1 LEPFT
6 NRDYINAITR
16 GVDVKRVKSI
26 ITLLLILS
34 FVVVSF
40 PKIGIVKAEDTIYIR
55 ADGTV
60 EGTDKIHRN
69 GNVYTFTGNIYDP
82 IVVEKDNI
90 VVDGDGYVL
99 QETDYNRTQV
109 YPLLRGIMLNSRSN
123 VTIKN
128 IKIKSFYGGLYLNS
142 SSGINISGNTI
153 IAEIGIGLTSSHN
166 NTISRNIITKARIG
180 IFLSKSTH
188 NIISGNYIINNG
200 EGIFLQDSSNQIIIR
215 NYIANNVNG
224 TYIFSP
230 PFRVPGS
237 SNNLF
242 YHNSFVNNTRQIYME
257 KGFAIS
263 DPVNSWDNGS
273 EGNYWGN
280 YYYVVDDDGDGIGD
294 SPIVFDANNTDNY
307 PLVSSIMPPLFVFDA
322 GTWEDTQYN
331 VYVFSNSTASDFS
344 FNPETTSSIQFSV
357 EVENGTTGFCNVTIP
372 KGLLYTEDNWTVLV
386 DGASVTPTV
395 NEDASNT
402 YLYFT
407 YNHGTKTVE
416 IIGTDAIPEFPSWI
430 ILSLFIVATMVVTM
444 FKNKLSRKGLKK
456 D

>member
-1 LEPFT
+1 VPIVGERRAALVLF
-6 NRDYINAITR
+6 
-16 GVDVKRVKSI
+16 
-26 ITLLLILS
+26 LILCFAVLS
-34 FVVVSF
+34 L
-40 PKIGIVKAEDTIYIR
+40 PQIGTVKAEGTIYIR

-69 GNVYTFTGNIYDP
+69 GNVYTFTGNLYDP

-90 VVDGDGYVL
+90 VVDGNGYIL

-128 IKIKSFYGGLYLNS
+128 IKIKSFYEGLYLNS

-166 NTISRNIITKARIG
+166 NTISRNIITKARLG
-180 IFLSKSTH
+180 IFLRSSSYLAGSTY
-188 NIISGNYIINNG
+188 NTISGNYIINNG
-200 EGIFLQDSSNQIIIR
+200 EGIFLQSSSNQIIIE

-224 TYIFSP
+224 THIFSP
-230 PFRVPGS
+230 PFAAAS
-237 SNNLF
+237 SNNRF

-257 KGFAIS
+257 KGFAIT

-331 VYVFSNSTASDFS
+331 IYVFSNSTASDFS

-416 IIGTDAIPEFPSWI
+416 IIGTDAIPEFLSWI
-430 ILSLFIVATMVVTM
+430 ILPLFIVATMVVMM

>member
-1 LEPFT
+1 VPIVGERRAALVLF
-6 NRDYINAITR
+6 
-16 GVDVKRVKSI
+16 
-26 ITLLLILS
+26 LILCFAVLS
-34 FVVVSF
+34 L
-40 PKIGIVKAEDTIYIR
+40 PQIGTVKAEGTIYIR

-69 GNVYTFTGNIYDP
+69 GNVYTFTGNLYDP

-90 VVDGDGYVL
+90 VVDGNGYIL

-128 IKIKSFYGGLYLNS
+128 IKIKSFYEGLYLNS

-273 EGNYWGN
+273 EGNYWGD

-294 SPIVFDANNTDNY
+294 SPIVFDSNNQDNY
-307 PLVSSIMPPLFVFDA
+307 PLTSSIMPPLYVFDA
-322 GTWEDTQYN
+322 GTWEETQYN
-331 VYVFSNSTASDFS
+331 VYVLSNSTVSHFS
-344 FNPETTSSIQFSV
+344 FDPEDTLIQFNL
-357 EVENGTTGFCNVTIP
+357 ECENGTTGFCNVTIP
-372 KGLLYTEDNWTVLV
+372 KDMLTAEDSWTVLV
-386 DGASVTPTV
+386 DGAYVIPIV
-395 NEDASNT
+395 NEDATDT
-402 YLYFT
+402 YLYFA
-407 YNHGTKTVE
+407 YNHSAKTVE
-416 IIGTDAIPEFPSWI
+416 IIGTDAIPEFPSWA
-430 ILSLFIVATMVVTM
+430 ILPLLLVATLVAIVY
-444 FKNKLSRKGLKK
+444 NKRLFSA

>member
-1 LEPFT
+1 MKK
-6 NRDYINAITR
+6 IT
-16 GVDVKRVKSI
+16 
-26 ITLLLILS
+26 TTFALILVLS
-34 FVVVSF
+34 FTLVSISE
-40 PKIGIVKAEDTIYIR
+40 IGTVKAEGTIYIR

-69 GNVYTFTGNIYDP
+69 GNAYTFTGNIYDP

-109 YPLLRGIMLNSRSN
+109 YPLLRGITMNSRSN

-128 IKIKSFYGGLYLNS
+128 IKIKSFYEGLYLNS

-242 YHNSFVNNTRQIYME
+242 YHNSFVNNTRQIYMF
-257 KGFAIS
+257 KGFAVT

-280 YYYVVDDDGDGIGD
+280 YYYVVDNDGDGIGD
-294 SPIVFDANNTDNY
+294 SPIVFDENNQDNY
-307 PLVSSIMPPLFVFDA
+307 PLMASPMPPLYVFDA
-322 GTWEDTQYN
+322 GTWEETQYN
-331 VYVFSNSTASDFS
+331 VYVLSNSAVSHFS
-344 FNPETTSSIQFSV
+344 FDREDTLIQFNL
-357 EVENGTTGFCNVTIP
+357 ECENGTTGFCNVTIP
-372 KGLLYTEDNWTVLV
+372 KDMLTAEDSWTVLV
-386 DGASVTPTV
+386 DGAYVTPIV
-395 NEDASNT
+395 NEDATDT
-402 YLYFT
+402 YLYFA
-407 YNHGTKTVE
+407 YNHSAKTVE
-416 IIGTDAIPEFPSWI
+416 IIGTTAIPEFPSWI
-430 ILSLFIVATMVVTM
+430 ILLLLIAATLVAIIY
-444 FKNKLSRKGLKK
+444 KQRLKRLICNGCV
-456 D
+456 